1 MRHAKAS
8 AAAAVMAALACGAA
22 QAQTLAQTSPSAGPP
37 AARAL
42 GVMSATF
49 ATTDLDRSIAFY
61 TKGLGLTA
69 AGRMERQEVTEVPLL
84 FPGGGVSLLLMKW
97 KGDAAS
103 PHGKPRIGRLIL
115 NVPDLRALAARL
127 ATAGYSLQRPIAEQ
141 PQFHILVG
149 LVEDPDGN
157 QLELVQRGP

>member
-1 MRHAKAS
+1 MRHFRAG
-8 AAAAVMAALACGAA
+8 AVLAVTAALACGAV
-22 QAQTLAQTSPSAGPP
+22 QAQTAGPP
-37 AARAL
+37 PAKAL

-69 AGRMERQEVTEVPLL
+69 KAPMERKEVTEVPLI
-84 FPGGGVSLLLMKW
+84 FPGGGMSLLLMKW

-115 NVPDLRALAARL
+115 NVPDIKALAAQL
-127 ATAGYSLQRPIAEQ
+127 EAAGYPLQRPVAEQ

-149 LVEDPDGN
+149 LAEDPDGN

>member
-1 MRHAKAS
+1 
-8 AAAAVMAALACGAA
+8 VAALACGAA
-22 QAQTLAQTSPSAGPP
+22 QAQSQTQTQAQTAASSGPP
-37 AARAL
+37 AAKAL
-42 GVMSATF
+42 AVLSATF
-49 ATTDLDRSIAFY
+49 ATADLDRSIAFY

-69 AGRMERQEVTEVPLL
+69 AARMERQEVTEVPLL
-84 FPGGGVSLLLMKW
+84 FPGGGMSLLLMKW

-115 NVPDLRALAARL
+115 AVPDLKALAARL
-127 ATAGYSLQRPIAEQ
+127 TAAGYSLQRPIAEQ
-141 PQFHILVG
+141 PQYRILVG